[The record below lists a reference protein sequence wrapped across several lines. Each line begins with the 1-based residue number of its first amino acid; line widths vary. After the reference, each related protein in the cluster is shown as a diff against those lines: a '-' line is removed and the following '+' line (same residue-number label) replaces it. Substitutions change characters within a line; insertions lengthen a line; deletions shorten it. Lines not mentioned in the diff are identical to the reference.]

1 MKMFATEYIGGSLTR
16 IPSGTFRAPMLQG
29 CCFPCD
35 SAAKKVE
42 VLVAQSCLTLCGSM
56 DHRLPGFFV
65 HGILYARIME
75 WVVISFFRVSSWP
88 RDWTQVSCIAGTGKE
103 STCKCG
109 RHGFDPWVRKTS
121 GEENGNPLQLSC
133 LGKTLYSAQP
143 LQVIECHMKQIW
155 NAFCIWM
162 SPKILFFAWIES
174 FRLKCTVHVN

>member
-88 RDWTQVSCIAGTGKE
+88 RDWTPVPCI
-103 STCKCG
+103 G
-109 RHGFDPWVRKTS
+109 RWILCHWATWEAHRNNTYKKMWDKMWSRKHF
-121 GEENGNPLQLSC
+121 
-133 LGKTLYSAQP
+133 LYSTAQVLLLLCP
-143 LQVIECHMKQIW
+143 CTWNSLLPSTLFHISRGIIGLRPNARALLESIW
-155 NAFCIWM
+155 HGLR
-162 SPKILFFAWIES
+162 S
-174 FRLKCTVHVN
+174 